1 MSGEPRASDDDTP
14 EARLARWTAHDAA
27 IGLAAERDELR
38 TRLAERDREVADLR
52 ERLAHLSNAN
62 GQLQAEKAR
71 LVAQVQ
77 GRGRSG
83 SFGSRAYRKVRLT
96 AGRVLRG

>member
-1 MSGEPRASDDDTP
+1 MSLDAP
-14 EARLARWTAHDAA
+14 EERLARWTAHDAA

-38 TRLAERDREVADLR
+38 AQLADRDREVADLR
-52 ERLAHLSNAN
+52 TRLVHLTNAN

-77 GRGRSG
+77 RGAG
-83 SFGSRAYRKVRLT
+83 AAAFGGRAYRKVRRT